1 MLAGVWERGV
11 LMHFSLLALRGPP
24 ITLSHPQPHLAL
36 VSEDDEAHTG
46 LGVTED
52 MGWGSGR
59 A

>member
-36 VSEDDEAHTG
+36 VSEDDKAHTG
-46 LGVTED
+46 LGVTQY
-52 MGWGSGR
+52 MGWGWGR